1 MSNRTTNVLL
11 VIVASLLLANLLRP
25 VVVPQRVAAQT
36 YKVHRVVPFTPG
48 SNGAQV
54 LEKELNDSGM
64 KVEALGMP
72 QRPGDNAIAVLTR

>member
-1 MSNRTTNVLL
+1 
-11 VIVASLLLANLLRP
+11 
-25 VVVPQRVAAQT
+25 
-36 YKVHRVVPFTPG
+36 VPFTPG